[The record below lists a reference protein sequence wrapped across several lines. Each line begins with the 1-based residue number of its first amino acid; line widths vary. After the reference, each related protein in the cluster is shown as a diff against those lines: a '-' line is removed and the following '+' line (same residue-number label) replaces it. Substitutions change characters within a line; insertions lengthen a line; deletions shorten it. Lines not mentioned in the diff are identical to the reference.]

1 MPVTATATN
10 FATDKANRKMQRN
23 DNDILTAL
31 AADREQGFRLLLK
44 RFSEPIYW
52 HIRRFVVS
60 HDDAED
66 AAQECFIRVFRTLD
80 RRREGSLTAW
90 IYRIA
95 TNEALRLM
103 ERRRTQAPIDTAAVR
118 IAADRYIDYSDL
130 ESVKLQ
136 QAILALPPKQ
146 QLTFNLRYFDALDYD
161 EIARITGSTPQSA
174 KANYHNAKERIV
186 NYMKTND
193 IAL

>member
-1 MPVTATATN
+1 MKS
-10 FATDKANRKMQRN
+10 D
-23 DNDILTAL
+23 DNDILAAL
-31 AADREQGFRLLLK
+31 AADPEQGFRLLLK

-52 HIRRFVVS
+52 HIRRLVVR
-60 HDDAED
+60 HDDAQD
-66 AAQECFIRVFRTLD
+66 AAQECFIRVFRALD
-80 RRREGSLTAW
+80 RRQEGSLTAW

-95 TNEALRLM
+95 TREALRLM
-103 ERRRTQAPIDTAAVR
+103 ERRREEASIDTAALR
-118 IAADRYIDYSDL
+118 IAADSHVDYSDL

-146 QLTFNLRYFDALDYD
+146 QLTFNLRYYD
-161 EIARITGSTPQSA
+161 GLAYEEIARITDSTPQSA

-186 NYMKTND
+186 HYMKTND

>member
-1 MPVTATATN
+1 M
-10 FATDKANRKMQRN
+10 KRN
-23 DNDILTAL
+23 DNDILAAL

-52 HIRRFVVS
+52 HIRRLVVS

-95 TNEALRLM
+95 TNEALRLL
-103 ERRRTQAPIDTAAVR
+103 EHRHEQTSIDTAALRV
-118 IAADRYIDYSDL
+118 AADRYVDYSDL

-161 EIARITGSTPQSA
+161 EIARITDSTPQSA